1 MIITDI
7 DDLLD
12 KIHNILIEVGQSDP
26 QFKLGDW
33 ITYKPHEVR
42 QILEERKDELTKLIK
57 DMPNEKNMKHGK
69 WVEESR
75 KADGIFDLYQTFI
88 ICSIC
93 GNEHY
98 YGTGDKP
105 NFCDKCG
112 AKMDSEE

>member
-1 MIITDI
+1 MTISKFRSLEYAAKEIKDNCKMHKECI
-7 DDLLD
+7 DCRFGREYLVCPF
-12 KIHNILIEVGQSDP
+12 KSSIHP
-26 QFKLGDW
+26 CDW
-33 ITYKPHEVR
+33 IFEKIY
-42 QILEERKDELTKLIK
+42 EEEG
-57 DMPNEKNMKHGK
+57 MVKHGK

-98 YGTGDKP
+98 YDTGDKP

-112 AKMDSEE
+112 AKMDLEE

>member
-1 MIITDI
+1 MERYTEDF
-7 DDLLD
+7 L
-12 KIHNILIEVGQSDP
+12 KHA
-26 QFKLGDW
+26 
-33 ITYKPHEVR
+33 YVR
-42 QILEERKDELTKLIK
+42 CARCEKELKY
-57 DMPNEKNMKHGK
+57 GK

-98 YGTGDKP
+98 YDTGDKP

-112 AKMDSEE
+112 AKMDLE

>member
-1 MIITDI
+1 MTTSKFRALEHAAKEIKDYCGQ
-7 DDLLD
+7 
-12 KIHNILIEVGQSDP
+12 IEVCEDCLFEQE
-26 QFKLGDW
+26 
-33 ITYKPHEVR
+33 Y
-42 QILEERKDELTKLIK
+42 LICPFRREPGLPYTWK
-57 DMPNEKNMKHGK
+57 FEKKCEKEGMVKHGK

-105 NFCDKCG
+105 NFCDNCG
-112 AKMDSEE
+112 AKMDLEE